1 MATGL
6 RHMPSA
12 LAHNRMKRV
21 ANDAARIDVTVSTF
35 IHINWH
41 YSSYRLK
48 RLVAFYDGKGV
59 SQILYDV
66 TMA

>member
-1 MATGL
+1 
-6 RHMPSA
+6 
-12 LAHNRMKRV
+12 MKRV